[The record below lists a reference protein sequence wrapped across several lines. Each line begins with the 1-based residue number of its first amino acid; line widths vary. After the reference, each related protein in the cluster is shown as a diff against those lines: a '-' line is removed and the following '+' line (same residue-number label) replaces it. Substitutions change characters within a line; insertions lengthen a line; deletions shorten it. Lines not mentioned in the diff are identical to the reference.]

1 MTGSGPGVP
10 LLLAIVAEVVAT
22 VCMKA
27 ALDLPFLAVVVVLGY
42 VASFWCLALTLRRG
56 MGVGKAYGIWGA
68 SGIVL
73 SAVLSWAIYGE
84 TITPVMGVGFA
95 LIAFGVVLVE
105 VGSGGGASPAGTTG
119 SIPVVP
125 MPGDAPIGEPDV
137 PEHDAQ
143 QHNSQQRDTQR
154 HDGGEA

>member
-1 MTGSGPGVP
+1 MRFTRSGPGVP
-10 LLLAIVAEVVAT
+10 LLFAILAEVVAT

-27 ALDLPFLAVVVVLGY
+27 ALDIPALAVVVVLGY
-42 VASFWCLALTLRRG
+42 VASFWSLALTLRRG

-73 SAVLSWAIYGE
+73 AAVLSWVVYGE

-95 LIAFGVVLVE
+95 LIAVGVALVE
-105 VGSGGGASPAGTTG
+105 IGSAGGASPAGTTG

-125 MPGDAPIGEPDV
+125 MPGDAPMGEPDE
-137 PEHDAQ
+137 PEA
-143 QHNSQQRDTQR
+143 
-154 HDGGEA
+154 GEA

>member
-1 MTGSGPGVP
+1 MRLTGSGPGVP
-10 LLLAIVAEVVAT
+10 LLYAIVAEVVAT
-22 VCMKA
+22 VSMKA
-27 ALDLPFLAVVVVLGY
+27 ALDLPALAGVVLAGY

-73 SAVLSWAIYGE
+73 AAVLSWAIYGE

-95 LIAFGVVLVE
+95 LIAVGVVLVE
-105 VGSGGGASPAGTTG
+105 IGSSGGASPAGATG

-125 MPGDAPIGEPDV
+125 MPGDAPL
-137 PEHDAQ
+137 
-143 QHNSQQRDTQR
+143 
-154 HDGGEA
+154 GEADVAEADPVDSDASQDGESR

>member
-1 MTGSGPGVP
+1 MRLTGSGPGVP
-10 LLLAIVAEVVAT
+10 LLYAIVAEVVAT
-22 VCMKA
+22 VSMKA
-27 ALDLPFLAVVVVLGY
+27 ALDLPALAVVVLAGY

-73 SAVLSWAIYGE
+73 AAVLSWAIYGE

-95 LIAFGVVLVE
+95 LIAVGVVLVE
-105 VGSGGGASPAGTTG
+105 IGSSGGASPAGVTG

-125 MPGDAPIGEPDV
+125 MPGDAPL
-137 PEHDAQ
+137 
-143 QHNSQQRDTQR
+143 
-154 HDGGEA
+154 GEADVAEADPLDSDASQDGESR